1 MIALSLTTLF
11 SLVAIIFFPL
21 SFTILI
27 ISLLCL
33 TILLAILAVFLAKY
47 RLTVC
52 LILAGLLL
60 ASLLAIPKLLHYQS
74 AFQALPHQ
82 DTYQFQVTAYYPESH
97 ALEARI
103 IEPSAFKNL
112 AFRLYNV
119 PKAQPIALS
128 AIYEAQLTLKPNR
141 AKASFHTLPQR
152 LQHLSKNR
160 IATANL
166 SNHAQLTEIQQS
178 DAITTLRAHI
188 ADELTAHH
196 YQNGDLMAALTVGM
210 TQKIPQD
217 TWSLL
222 RQTGTIHLVSISGLH
237 LTFVALWCFVML
249 RTLFGLCMI
258 ARPAPY
264 QIAAVFSLIIAFG
277 YALLAGMSLPTERA
291 LIMFAI
297 FMLTLLWRYPI
308 FNLSSLATALL
319 IVLILAPFSVLTVGL
334 WLSFTAVL
342 ILMLLSRFKLPFIVM
357 LLLTQLIISL
367 LAMPIVASF
376 FNEVSLISPLTNLFA
391 IPWTTLFILP
401 PLLMGVVLLPIF
413 PSIANFFLHLSD
425 WGLTHLL
432 QFLKVMNDIP
442 YSHITVP
449 HIPMIWAIILTV
461 CALMLLTR
469 HDWKIKGIAGLI
481 AVSCLCGINFPNPH
495 NRLYTFPVGEGL
507 SVLLES
513 DEQTLLY
520 DTGPYF
526 RGFEAAKSTIL
537 PTLNALGI
545 EHLDGIIL
553 SLRNQQHIGGTKTIR
568 RQFPDAPIIAHQS
581 LMPLMA
587 DATACQDYHY
597 HGNHLSIMP
606 LPVHTSCAFEVMLD
620 DQRIW
625 LLSNM
630 TPREWQ
636 ALTKLPAPDILL
648 MPNKGR
654 SGQLIIPNTWDA
666 TLIASTK
673 TVHKNHSHSNIHNAY
688 DGAIMINIKKGRHHV
703 KTAASHHYW
712 WMTKSQP

>member
-27 ISLLCL
+27 LSLLCL

-52 LILAGLLL
+52 LILTGLLL

-74 AFQALPHQ
+74 AFSSLPHQ
-82 DTYQFQVTAYYPESH
+82 DTYQFQVTAYYTESH

-166 SNHAQLTEIQQS
+166 ANHAQLTEIQPS
-178 DAITTLRAHI
+178 DAITTLRTYI

-196 YQNGDLMAALTVGM
+196 YQNSDLMAALTVGM

-376 FNEVSLISPLTNLFA
+376 FNEVSLISPLTNLLA

-413 PSIANFFLHLSD
+413 PSIANLFLHLSD

-449 HIPMIWAIILTV
+449 HIPMVWAIVLTV
-461 CALMLLTR
+461 CALAL
-469 HDWKIKGIAGLI
+469 W
-481 AVSCLCGINFPNPH
+481 
-495 NRLYTFPVGEGL
+495 
-507 SVLLES
+507 LE
-513 DEQTLLY
+513 D
-520 DTGPYF
+520 
-526 RGFEAAKSTIL
+526 
-537 PTLNALGI
+537 
-545 EHLDGIIL
+545 
-553 SLRNQQHIGGTKTIR
+553 
-568 RQFPDAPIIAHQS
+568 
-581 LMPLMA
+581 
-587 DATACQDYHY
+587 
-597 HGNHLSIMP
+597 
-606 LPVHTSCAFEVMLD
+606 
-620 DQRIW
+620 
-625 LLSNM
+625 
-630 TPREWQ
+630 
-636 ALTKLPAPDILL
+636 
-648 MPNKGR
+648 
-654 SGQLIIPNTWDA
+654 
-666 TLIASTK
+666 
-673 TVHKNHSHSNIHNAY
+673 
-688 DGAIMINIKKGRHHV
+688 
-703 KTAASHHYW
+703 
-712 WMTKSQP
+712 

>member
-11 SLVAIIFFPL
+11 SLVAIIFFPF
-21 SFTILI
+21 SFTALLI
-27 ISLLCL
+27 TLLCI
-33 TILLAILAVFLAKY
+33 TIVLAILAVFLAKY
-47 RLTVC
+47 RLT
-52 LILAGLLL
+52 LGFIIIGLLL
-60 ASLLAIPKLLHYQS
+60 ASGLAIPKLLHYQS
-74 AFQALPHQ
+74 AFNTLPHQ
-82 DTYQFQVTAYYPESH
+82 DTYQFEVTAYYPQSH

-103 IEPSAFKNL
+103 IAPAAFKNL
-112 AFRLYNV
+112 SFSLYNV
-119 PKAQPIALS
+119 PTAQPIALS
-128 AIYEAQLTLKPNR
+128 AIYEAQLTLQPNR
-141 AKASFHTLPQR
+141 AKATFHTMPQR
-152 LQHLSKNR
+152 LQHLAKQR
-160 IATANL
+160 IATATLPHN
-166 SNHAQLTEIQQS
+166 AQLIEIQPS
-178 DAITTLRAHI
+178 DAITELRTQI
-188 ADELTAHH
+188 FDRLTQPDR
-196 YQNGDLMAALTVGM
+196 QNGDLMAALSVGM
-210 TQKIPQD
+210 TQKIPQE

-249 RTLFGLCMI
+249 RASFGFCMI
-258 ARPAPY
+258 TRPAPY
-264 QIAAVFSLIIAFG
+264 QIAAALSIVIALS

-291 LIMFAI
+291 LIMFTI

-319 IVLILAPFSVLTVGL
+319 IVLIIAPFSVLTVGL

-342 ILMLLSRFKLPFIVM
+342 ILMLLNRFQWPFIVM
-357 LLLTQLIISL
+357 LCVTQLIISL

-376 FNEVSLISPLTNLFA
+376 FNEVSLISPITNLLA
-391 IPWTTLFILP
+391 IPWTTLCILP
-401 PLLMGVVLLPIF
+401 PLLIGIVLLPIF
-413 PSIANFFLHLSD
+413 PSVANFFLHLSD

-432 QFLKVMNDIP
+432 QFLKVMNALP

-449 HIPMIWAIILTV
+449 HIPIVLAILMTV
-461 CALMLLTR
+461 CALMLLT
-469 HDWKIKGIAGLI
+469 HYGWPIKLMASILALSVFSILGM
-481 AVSCLCGINFPNPH
+481 PTHH
-495 NRLYTFPVGEGL
+495 NRLYIFPVGEGL

-545 EHLDGIIL
+545 EHLNGIIL
-553 SLRNQQHIGGTKTIR
+553 SQHNQQHIGGTKTIR

-581 LMPLMA
+581 LMPLINE
-587 DATACQDYHY
+587 ATACQDYHY
-597 HGNHLSIMP
+597 NGQSLTIAP
-606 LPVHTSCAFEVMLD
+606 LPVHTSCAFEVTLD

-625 LLSNM
+625 LLANI

-654 SGQLIIPNTWDA
+654 SGQLRIPKDWQT

-673 TVHKNHSHSNIHNAY
+673 TVHPNHSHFNIHNAY

-703 KTAASHHYW
+703 KTAASNHYW